1 MGSIR
6 TKFDRTQSGFTL
18 VELLV
23 VITIIGILIAL
34 LLPAVQAAREAARRA
49 QCANHLKQLSLAAHE
64 HVASLGWFPTGGWDQ
79 DWVGHPD
86 RGFGRRQPG
95 GWAYNLLPFVEQQ
108 ALHDLGASGSGLP
121 IEQANSQRV
130 ATPLAVFNCPTRRR
144 PALHPFSALPG
155 HYPSNGAPKLC
166 NPVSAVARSD
176 YAINGGD
183 CVRWHTT
190 SPADLAQGDDP
201 AFVWNDMSSH
211 TGVSYQ
217 RSQVTVADIRDGTS
231 NTLLIGE
238 KNINPDFY
246 ATGDD
251 WGDNDNLYCAD
262 EADMLRWA
270 DSVSG
275 CDAPGTKP
283 PVQDRPGLMTAW
295 LNFGSAHAGALNMS
309 FCDGS
314 VRTVSYSIDLEVYRR
329 LGNRKDGLPVDASKL

>member
-1 MGSIR
+1 MKAIR
-6 TKFDRTQSGFTL
+6 RGRSAFTL

-49 QCANHLKQLSLAAHE
+49 QCSNNLKQLALGALNHE
-64 HVASLGWFPTGGWDQ
+64 SAQGFLPTGGWDQ

-86 RGFGRRQPG
+86 RGFGPRQPG
-95 GWAYNLLPFVEQQ
+95 GWVYNVLPFVEQQ
-108 ALHDLGASGSGLP
+108 ALHDLGATGSGLT
-121 IEQANSQRV
+121 IEAANAQRV
-130 ATPLAVFNCPTRRR
+130 ATPVATFNCPTRRR
-144 PALHPFSALPG
+144 AVVFPFAPLAG

-166 NPVSAVARSD
+166 NPVGMVARSD

-190 SPADLAQGDDP
+190 SPATLAQGDDP
-201 AFVWNDMSSH
+201 AFVWNDMARH

-217 RSQVTVADIRDGTS
+217 RSQVTVAEVRDGTS
-231 NTLLIGE
+231 NTFLIGE

-246 ATGDD
+246 ANGSD
-251 WGDNDNLYCAD
+251 WGDNDNMYCAD
-262 EADMLRWA
+262 EADMIRFS
-270 DSVSG
+270 DSVTG
-275 CDAPGTKP
+275 CDAMGLKP
-283 PVQDRPGLMTAW
+283 PTQDRPGLATAW

-314 VRTVSYSIDLEVYRR
+314 VRAVSYSIDLEVYRR
-329 LGNRKDGLPVDASKL
+329 LGNRKDALPVDAAKM